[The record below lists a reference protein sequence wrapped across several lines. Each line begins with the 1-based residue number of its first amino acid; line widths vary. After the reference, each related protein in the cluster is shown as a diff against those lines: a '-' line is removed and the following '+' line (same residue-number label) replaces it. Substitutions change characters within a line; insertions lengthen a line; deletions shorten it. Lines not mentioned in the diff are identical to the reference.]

1 MEERVFPLDN
11 VTFEGPMIVRV
22 YTETEKQSALV
33 TEANDEAFWLEVR
46 RFVNALSISIERET
60 LAMENDKIFAK
71 LDIQEK
77 QETGISRNRQHAHTF
92 LIKLSDCPDVLDG
105 IYRSFITFM
114 DRLDDLGMCAVCELT
129 VIF

>member
-22 YTETEKQSALV
+22 FTDGPSSLAL
-33 TEANDEAFWLEVR
+33 EDDYEAFWLEVK
-46 RFVNALSISIERET
+46 RFAVALSVSIERET
-60 LAMENDKIFAK
+60 LAMENDKIFVK
-71 LDIQEK
+71 LDIRE
-77 QETGISRNRQHAHTF
+77 GIPIGKTYNKNFVHQF

-105 IYRSFITFM
+105 IYHSFTNFLE
-114 DRLDDLGMCAVCELT
+114 RLDVIGVQAICEMT